1 MLIFLVPKSK
11 RYIMVDPPSVI
22 FLVVSLRI
30 LVSPTM
36 INGSGDDSCAGGNGA
51 QRDDQ
56 REAAKIG
63 TYLGDTDESNS
74 GNYPPWKVS
83 SRRVWSFQNSK
94 CLPNTFVARG
104 ISEGCRCFVRYSGVG
119 WSWFLNV
126 QEELVVRITMFSSLA
141 FNELHPGITWI
152 RCIHFPS
159 VLWTCAR

>member
-1 MLIFLVPKSK
+1 
-11 RYIMVDPPSVI
+11 MVDPPSVI

-74 GNYPPWKVS
+74 GNDPPWKVS

-141 FNELHPGITWI
+141 FNELHPGIT
-152 RCIHFPS
+152 
-159 VLWTCAR
+159 